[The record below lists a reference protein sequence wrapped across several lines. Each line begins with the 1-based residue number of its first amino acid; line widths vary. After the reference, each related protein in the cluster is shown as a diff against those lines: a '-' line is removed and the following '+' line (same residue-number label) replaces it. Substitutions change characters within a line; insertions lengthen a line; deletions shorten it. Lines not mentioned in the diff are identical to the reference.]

1 KLPISITLETN
12 EPQKNKV
19 IGIKIKG
26 NQRKWININTRIIST
41 TTGNY
46 GLATFSDVTE
56 LVESIKL
63 VNQQKERVRLSE
75 EKFTNIF
82 QFSHIAM

>member
-1 KLPISITLETN
+1 
-12 EPQKNKV
+12 
-19 IGIKIKG
+19 
-26 NQRKWININTRIIST
+26 KWININTRIIST

-82 QFSHIAM
+82 QFSHIAMAITGTNGIILDVNEAT